1 MEHFEYFRAHIKI
14 LDGDEYE
21 HIEGYDCDLIDE
33 EEEEYETITLD
44 YLGSEGWELV
54 CCVEKYDVAIFKR
67 PY

>member
-14 LDGDEYE
+14 LDGREYE
-21 HIEGYDCDLIDE
+21 YIDGYDYDLIDE
-33 EEEEYETITLD
+33 EEEEYETISLD

-54 CCVEKYDVAIFKR
+54 CCVEEYDVAIFKR